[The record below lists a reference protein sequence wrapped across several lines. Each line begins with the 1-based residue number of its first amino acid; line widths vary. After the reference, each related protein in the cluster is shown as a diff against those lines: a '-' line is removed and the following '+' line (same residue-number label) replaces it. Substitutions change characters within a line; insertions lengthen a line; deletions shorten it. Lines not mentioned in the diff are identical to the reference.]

1 MDNIDLGPYEKLLKD
16 LQEHLCISVQ
26 NSQLLLQ
33 ALTHDSYYRESSPP
47 WGSNERL
54 EFLGDSILGM
64 VISHLLYRQFP
75 DYSEGLLAQMK
86 AYLVS
91 TEFLAQKAQ
100 ELDIGRYILLGKGEE
115 MSGGRER
122 PSVLTDTYEALLGAL
137 YLDQGIEAVEVFISS
152 TSPPDIEHVTVCRKN
167 SKSLLQEN
175 IQKHFKSL
183 PLYTVVKEEGPPHQK
198 RFYVRVFFNSEM
210 LGEGSGCSKK
220 VAEKM
225 AAQEALVNFENYLQ
239 KEISLETRNDKEE
252 YC

>member
-1 MDNIDLGPYEKLLKD
+1 MDDIDNGPHAQLIRD
-16 LQEHLCISVQ
+16 LQEHLGIIAR
-26 NSQLLLQ
+26 NPLLLLQ
-33 ALTHDSYYRESSPP
+33 ALTHDSYYREMAPQ

-64 VISHLLYRQFP
+64 VISHQLYQQFP

-91 TEFLAQKAQ
+91 TEFLAQKAC
-100 ELDIGRYILLGKGEE
+100 ELNIGKFILLGKGEE

-122 PSVLTDTYEALLGAL
+122 PSVLTDTYEALIAAL
-137 YLDQGIEAVEVFISS
+137 YLDQGIEAVEVLIAS
-152 TSPPDIEHVTVCRKN
+152 TSSSDLEHVTVNRKN

-198 RFYVRVFFNSEM
+198 RFYVRVFFNGDM

-225 AAQEALVNFENYLQ
+225 AAHEALEHFENYLE
-239 KEISLETRNDKEE
+239 KEIALESRNGKEE
-252 YC
+252 SC